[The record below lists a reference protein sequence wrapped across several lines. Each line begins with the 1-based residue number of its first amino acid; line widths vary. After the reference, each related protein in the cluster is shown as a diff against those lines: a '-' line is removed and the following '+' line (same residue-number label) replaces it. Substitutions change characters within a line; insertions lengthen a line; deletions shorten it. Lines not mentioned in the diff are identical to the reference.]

1 MAMLFSAMSFA
12 AELLT
17 MVGTVKRAVQ
27 NGDAVI
33 VLTHEADG
41 TAHIYNVV
49 DGVAVAE
56 LSQEGVVPVDPEN
69 KGSYLAISD
78 IAVTE
83 DGKLVANN
91 YVRNQYPGT
100 DPESGYKKGTSYY
113 YIWNDLAAAPAVWFT
128 SQATAQ
134 SSHGD
139 VGISFALKG
148 TSTNA
153 QLLVTAVHNKNR
165 AVRLAKYNIIDGV
178 YEEPT
183 IPNPKSN
190 EYYEYYG
197 LHTAEAYYKEATQ
210 GKQFQLSV
218 SPLGDNNWIM
228 DGELVDP
235 SEFVLPAVGE
245 AYEASATLNEDL
257 GKKYNGAT
265 YVAVGEKVLMVAPFA
280 TPAGEL
286 TGVEILDITAG
297 LDAAQYVDQLFINE
311 AVAATAAATAV
322 QVVEGGLNI
331 TLVADAAIHTLEAE
345 LSNETEYEV
354 YEETINNLLIDL
366 NNLALIG
373 GPSSAFQVD
382 VYLVLVDN
390 LDGTFTLSS
399 ESSIAVMGTD
409 ATFVDGYAYEVDINA
424 PAAKAVVRCLW
435 NGMALEFHLTMSA
448 APMDATEIVVE
459 NATVEVKK
467 VLIFDDVYEYE
478 LKMTGEWLNAE
489 DGLTYPVLVEVP
501 VYYPEATEPSTIL
514 STVIVGDREDESAP
528 WLGFGEGELTI
539 TTEGNIVTATGVV
552 ENPMAGVAFNITI
565 SGNLTTTGVENTTA
579 TLNAVK
585 TMKNGQLIIKKDGV
599 QYNAQGAILK

>member
-1 MAMLFSAMSFA
+1 MAMLFALTSFA
-12 AELLT
+12 AEPLT

-49 DGVAVAE
+49 AGVVTAE
-56 LSQEGVVPVDPEN
+56 LSQEGVVAVDPEN

-113 YIWNDLAAAPAVWFT
+113 YIWNDLEAAPAVWFS

-139 VGISFALKG
+139 VGFSFALKG

-197 LHTAEAYYKEATQ
+197 LHTTAAYYKEATQ
-210 GKQFQLSV
+210 GTQFQLSV

-245 AYEASATLNEDL
+245 AYEASATINEDL

-265 YVAVGEKVLMVAPFA
+265 YVTVEDQVLMVAPFA
-280 TPAGEL
+280 NPDGQL
-286 TGVEILDITAG
+286 VGVEILNITNG
-297 LDAAQYVDQLFINE
+297 LEAAQYVDMVYVDE

-331 TLVADAAIHTLEAE
+331 TLVADAAIHTLEVE

-354 YEETINNLLIDL
+354 HEETINNLVIDPD
-366 NNLALIG
+366 NLVLIG
-373 GPSSAFQVD
+373 GPGSAFQVD

-399 ESSIAVMGTD
+399 ESSIAVMGSD
-409 ATFVDGYAYEVDINA
+409 ATFVDGYAYEVDITTSV
-424 PAAKAVVRCLW
+424 AKAVVRCLW

-459 NATVEVKK
+459 NATVEVEKY
-467 VLIFDDVYEYE
+467 LLFGDTYDYS
-478 LKMTGEWLNAE
+478 LKMTGVWTNEGV
-489 DGLTYPVLVEVP
+489 DYPVLVDIP

-514 STVIVGDREDESAP
+514 STVIVGDQS
-528 WLGFGEGELTI
+528 GTCEGELTI

-552 ENPMAGVAFNITI
+552 ENPMAGVAFDITI
-565 SGNLTTTGVENTTA
+565 SGNLTTTGVENTTVIV
-579 TLNAVK
+579 NSVK
-585 TMKNGQLIIKKDGV
+585 TMKNGQLIIRNNGLE
-599 QYNAQGAILK
+599 YNVQGAVLK

>member
-1 MAMLFSAMSFA
+1 MKKISFFLMAMLFALTSFA
-12 AELLT
+12 AEPLT

-49 DGVAVAE
+49 AGVVTAE
-56 LSQEGVVPVDPEN
+56 LSQEGVVAVDPEN

-113 YIWNDLAAAPAVWFT
+113 YIWNDLGAAPAVWFS

-139 VGISFALKG
+139 VGFSFALKG

-197 LHTAEAYYKEATQ
+197 LHTTAAYYKEATQ
-210 GKQFQLSV
+210 GTQFQLSV

-245 AYEASATLNEDL
+245 AYEASATINEDL

-265 YVAVGEKVLMVAPFA
+265 YVTVEDQVLMVAPFA
-280 TPAGEL
+280 NPDGQL
-286 TGVEILDITAG
+286 VGVEILNITNG
-297 LDAAQYVDQLFINE
+297 LEAAQYVDMVYVDE

-331 TLVADAAIHTLEAE
+331 TLVADAAIHTLEVE

-354 YEETINNLLIDL
+354 HEETINNLVIDPD
-366 NNLALIG
+366 NLVLIG
-373 GPSSAFQVD
+373 GPGSAFQVD

-399 ESSIAVMGTD
+399 ESSIAVMGSD
-409 ATFVDGYAYEVDINA
+409 ATFVDGYAYEVDITTSV
-424 PAAKAVVRCLW
+424 AKAVVRCLW

-459 NATVEVKK
+459 NATVEVEKY
-467 VLIFDDVYEYE
+467 LLFGDTYDYS
-478 LKMTGEWLNAE
+478 LKMTGVWTNEGV
-489 DGLTYPVLVEVP
+489 DYPVLVDIP

-514 STVIVGDREDESAP
+514 STVIVGDQS
-528 WLGFGEGELTI
+528 GTCEGELTI

-552 ENPMAGVAFNITI
+552 ENPMAGVAFDITI
-565 SGNLTTTGVENTTA
+565 SGNLTTTGVENTTVIV
-579 TLNAVK
+579 NSVK
-585 TMKNGQLIIKKDGV
+585 TMKNGQLIIRNNGLE
-599 QYNAQGAILK
+599 YNVQGAVLK

>member
-1 MAMLFSAMSFA
+1 MYAVCGRVAPCCGNRGTPWVHRATSAA
-12 AELLT
+12 
-17 MVGTVKRAVQ
+17 
-27 NGDAVI
+27 
-33 VLTHEADG
+33 
-41 TAHIYNVV
+41 Y
-49 DGVAVAE
+49 
-56 LSQEGVVPVDPEN
+56 QEGVVPVDPEN

-113 YIWNDLAAAPAVWFT
+113 YIWNDLEAAPAVWFT

-210 GKQFQLSV
+210 GTQFQLSV

-265 YVAVGEKVLMVAPFA
+265 YVTVGEKVLMVAPFA
-280 TPAGEL
+280 TPAGVL
-286 TGVEILDITAG
+286 VGIEILDITNG
-297 LDAAQYVDQLFINE
+297 LGAAQYVDILYLE
-311 AVAATAAATAV
+311 KSVAPTAAATAV
-322 QVVEGGLNI
+322 QVVEGEEAASLLI
-331 TLVADAAIHTLEAE
+331 TLVADATIYNL
-345 LSNETEYEV
+345 ETEVATASNQYTDLVMSNLKVTNDDPFVVLKASDNMTGISVELLV
-354 YEETINNLLIDL
+354 DIMWGNLLVDQ
-366 NNLALIG
+366 
-373 GPSSAFQVD
+373 SAIYWNGTELTIVEASAVTVEWSDKLSAD
-382 VYLVLVDN
+382 VYNVQVVVDFMGSPMGFN
-390 LDGTFTLSS
+390 LIMYGNGNAMTIEMTIEDAVADIHESTEELYLSATWEGYPVKVYLS
-399 ESSIAVMGTD
+399 EY
-409 ATFVDGYAYEVDINA
+409 YADEEY
-424 PAAKAVVRCLW
+424 
-435 NGMALEFHLTMSA
+435 
-448 APMDATEIVVE
+448 
-459 NATVEVKK
+459 
-467 VLIFDDVYEYE
+467 YEYE
-478 LKMTGEWLNAE
+478 GMQISELEIGNDDWNDYAIADAVVVTKEGNTLVLEGDYFSHNTGNTYAVTISANLTST
-489 DGLTYPVLVEVP
+489 GLENT
-501 VYYPEATEPSTIL
+501 
-514 STVIVGDREDESAP
+514 TVIVNS
-528 WLGFGEGELTI
+528 
-539 TTEGNIVTATGVV
+539 
-552 ENPMAGVAFNITI
+552 
-565 SGNLTTTGVENTTA
+565 
-579 TLNAVK
+579 VK
-585 TMKNGQLIIKKDGV
+585 TMKNGQLIIRNNGV
-599 QYNAQGAILK
+599 EYNVQGAVLK

>member
-12 AELLT
+12 AEPLT

-49 DGVAVAE
+49 AGVVTAE
-56 LSQEGVVPVDPEN
+56 LSQEGVVAVDPEN

-113 YIWNDLAAAPAVWFT
+113 YIWNDLEAAPAVWFS

-139 VGISFALKG
+139 VGFSFALKG

-265 YVAVGEKVLMVAPFA
+265 YVTVGEKVLMVAPFA
-280 TPAGEL
+280 TPAGVL
-286 TGVEILDITAG
+286 VGIEILDITNG
-297 LDAAQYVDQLFINE
+297 LGAAQYIDILYLE
-311 AVAATAAATAV
+311 KSVAPTAAATAV
-322 QVVEGGLNI
+322 QVVEGEEAASLLI
-331 TLVADAAIHTLEAE
+331 TLVADATIYNL
-345 LSNETEYEV
+345 ETEVATASNQYTDLVMSNLKVTNDDPFVVLKASDNMTGISVELLV
-354 YEETINNLLIDL
+354 DIMWGNLLVDQ
-366 NNLALIG
+366 
-373 GPSSAFQVD
+373 SAIYWNGTELTIVEASAVTVEWSDKLSAD
-382 VYLVLVDN
+382 VYNVQVVVDFMGSPMGFN
-390 LDGTFTLSS
+390 LIMYGNGNAMTIEMTIEDAVADIHESTEELYLSATWEGYPVKVYLS
-399 ESSIAVMGTD
+399 EY
-409 ATFVDGYAYEVDINA
+409 YADEEY
-424 PAAKAVVRCLW
+424 
-435 NGMALEFHLTMSA
+435 
-448 APMDATEIVVE
+448 
-459 NATVEVKK
+459 
-467 VLIFDDVYEYE
+467 YEYE
-478 LKMTGEWLNAE
+478 GMQI
-489 DGLTYPVLVEVP
+489 
-501 VYYPEATEPSTIL
+501 S
-514 STVIVGDREDESAP
+514 
-528 WLGFGEGELTI
+528 ELEIGNDDWNDYAIADAVVVTK
-539 TTEGNIVTATGVV
+539 EGNTLVLEGYYFSHNTGNTYAV
-552 ENPMAGVAFNITI
+552 TI
-565 SGNLTTTGVENTTA
+565 SANLTSTGVENTTVIV
-579 TLNAVK
+579 NSVK
-585 TMKNGQLIIKKDGV
+585 TMKNGQLIIRNNGLE
-599 QYNAQGAILK
+599 YNVQGAVLK